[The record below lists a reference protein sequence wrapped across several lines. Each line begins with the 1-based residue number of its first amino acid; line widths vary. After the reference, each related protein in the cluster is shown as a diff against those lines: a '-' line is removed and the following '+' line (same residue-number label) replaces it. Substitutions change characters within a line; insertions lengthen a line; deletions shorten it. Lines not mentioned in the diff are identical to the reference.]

1 MRWLMQIYFCEATGI
16 PVEAQKISS
25 FDMVPPH
32 PACFG
37 FYISVQQVH
46 SVSF

>member
-1 MRWLMQIYFCEATGI
+1 MRWLMQFYGCEATRI
-16 PVEAQKISS
+16 PVEGQKMSS
-25 FDMVPPH
+25 FDMVPH